1 MREVTITKTYNVYDF
16 SELSEEAKE
25 KAKEWWL
32 DGQEPE
38 IFTENC
44 EENLAY
50 LFPNS
55 DLKVQY
61 SLAYCQ
67 GDGLNIYG
75 ELDPLDVITL
85 LREKKCG
92 DTFSEV
98 NKAFTT
104 REEKIIKAYIKIF
117 RFKISLPMN
126 TSGYSYCVADKT
138 DFANEWI
145 EELEY
150 ARFRSIKAEAL
161 RKFERIIAY
170 IFRELAAQYEKAG
183 YEYFYE
189 ISDKDMEEI
198 CESNEYMFLKD
209 GTYFVA

>member
-1 MREVTITKTYNVYDF
+1 MKKVIRIYNVYDYA
-16 SELSEEAKE
+16 ELSEEAKE

-44 EENLAY
+44 EEDLRN

-61 SLAYCQ
+61 SLGYCQ

-75 ELDPLDVITL
+75 ELDPLDVIDM

-92 DTFSEV
+92 DTFSEE
-98 NKAFTT
+98 NKSFT
-104 REEKIIKAYIKIF
+104 EKNEKTIKAYVKMF
-117 RFKISLPMN
+117 NFKISLPMN
-126 TSGYSYCVADKT
+126 RSGYTYCIADRT
-138 DFANEWI
+138 DFADEWI
-145 EELEY
+145 EELEFNN
-150 ARFRSIKAEAL
+150 FRSIKTGVI
-161 RKFERIIAY
+161 RKFEHTVAL
-170 IFRELAAQYEKAG
+170 IFDKLAVQYEENG

-189 ISDKDMEEI
+189 ISDEDMEEI
-198 CESNEYMFLKD
+198 CEANEYRFLKN

>member
-1 MREVTITKTYNVYDF
+1 MIFQSFPKKPKKRQRPRY
-16 SELSEEAKE
+16 
-25 KAKEWWL
+25 L

-44 EENLAY
+44 EEDLAC

-61 SLAYCQ
+61 CLAYCQ

-75 ELDPLDVITL
+75 ELDPLDVIDL

-98 NKAFTT
+98 NKTLTA

-150 ARFRSIKAEAL
+150 NQFRSINAEAI

-170 IFRELAAQYEKAG
+170 IFRKLAAQYEKAG

-189 ISDKDMEEI
+189 ISDEDMKEI
-198 CESNEYMFLKD
+198 CEDNEYMFLKN
-209 GTYFVA
+209 GTYFAA

>member
-1 MREVTITKTYNVYDF
+1 MKKVIRIYNVYDYA
-16 SELSEEAKE
+16 ELSEEAKE

-55 DLKVQY
+55 DLRVEY
-61 SLAYCQ
+61 RLAYCQ

-75 ELDPLDVITL
+75 ELDPLDVIDL

-92 DTFSEV
+92 DTFSEE
-98 NKAFTT
+98 NKSFT
-104 REEKIIKAYIKIF
+104 EKNEKTIKAYVKMF
-117 RFKISLPMN
+117 NFKISLPMN
-126 TSGYSYCVADKT
+126 RSGYTHCIADRT
-138 DFANEWI
+138 DFADEWI
-145 EELEY
+145 EELEFNN
-150 ARFRSIKAEAL
+150 FRSINLEAIK
-161 RKFERIIAY
+161 KFECIVASV
-170 IFRELAAQYEKAG
+170 FRKLAAQYEEDG

-189 ISDKDMEEI
+189 ISNEDMEEI
-198 CESNEYMFLKD
+198 CEANEYRFLKN

>member
-1 MREVTITKTYNVYDF
+1 MRKVTRTYNVYNF

-25 KAKEWWL
+25 KAKTWYL
-32 DGQEPE
+32 DEQEPE

-44 EENLAY
+44 EEDLAC

-75 ELDPLDVITL
+75 ELNPLDLINL

-92 DTFSEV
+92 E
-98 NKAFTT
+98 AFTKVNEAFSAK
-104 REEKIIKAYIKIF
+104 EEKILRAYIKIF

-150 ARFRSIKAEAL
+150 NQFRSIKTEVI
-161 RKFERIIAY
+161 RKFERIVAY
-170 IFRELAAQYEKAG
+170 IFRKLAAQYEEDG
-183 YEYFYE
+183 YKYFYE
-189 ISDKDMEEI
+189 ISNEDMEEV
-198 CESNEYMFLKD
+198 CESNAYMFLKD

>member
-1 MREVTITKTYNVYDF
+1 MREVTITRTYNVYDF

-25 KAKEWWL
+25 KAKAWYL

-44 EENLAY
+44 EEDLAC

-75 ELDPLDVITL
+75 ELDPLNIIAL

-98 NKAFTT
+98 NKALTA
-104 REEKIIKAYIKIF
+104 REEKILRAYIKIF

-126 TSGYSYCVADKT
+126 TTHYSYCIADKT

-150 ARFRSIKAEAL
+150 NQFRSIKTGVI
-161 RKFERIIAY
+161 RKFERIVVSV
-170 IFRELAAQYEKAG
+170 FRKLAAQYEKAG

-189 ISDKDMEEI
+189 ISDEDMKEI
-198 CESNEYMFLKD
+198 CEANEYMFLKD